1 MQLTPAEGGRSE
13 PLSPDAASWRC
24 EESGAAEN
32 LWLNLSTGYVGGGRD
47 QSAWG
52 GPKGSNGALHHFE
65 ATGKKYPLVVKLGTI
80 SATGAELYSYAADE
94 DGPVLDAK
102 LAAHLKFWGIN
113 ALSLEKTEK
122 TTAELEVD
130 ANAKFEWSAIAE
142 AGAKLEPLAG
152 VGLLGLVNLGNSCYL
167 NSVAHLLASVPEVGR
182 RYHGQL
188 DDTDAVGAAAG
199 ALLASSPAK
208 KDDHLAQCAKL
219 VGALRS
225 RRYAKPAGALRGPDD
240 APALLGEADATRAE
254 AGKVAPR
261 AFRRLFGLGHAEFAT
276 PRPRRRA
283 RRRRSSTGP
292 TTRCAR
298 SPRSSSSPSPS
309 RRRRSA
315 ASRASRAIPRRATS
329 PSRCPC
335 PGTSCPSRPRSRS

>member
-1 MQLTPAEGGRSE
+1 MLSGADANRENAWALADEELKESKYAASLVQLTPAEGGRSE

-142 AGAKLEPLAG
+142 AGSKLEPLAG

-167 NSVAHLLASVPEVGR
+167 NSVAHLLASVPVWKSNL
-182 RYHGQL
+182 QL
-188 DDTDAVGAAAG
+188 DFNMCVIE
-199 ALLASSPAK
+199 
-208 KDDHLAQCAKL
+208 
-219 VGALRS
+219 RF
-225 RRYAKPAGALRGPDD
+225 GPDSSAVLRELD
-240 APALLGEADATRAE
+240 ESNRFVQKSAE
-254 AGKVAPR
+254 
-261 AFRRLFGLGHAEFAT
+261 
-276 PRPRRRA
+276 
-283 RRRRSSTGP
+283 ST
-292 TTRCAR
+292 
-298 SPRSSSSPSPS
+298 S
-309 RRRRSA
+309 
-315 ASRASRAIPRRATS
+315 I
-329 PSRCPC
+329 
-335 PGTSCPSRPRSRS
+335 